1 MPQTDPAIAAL
12 ARVREADDR
21 YDAASGEGDASAVRA
36 LADEVTTLEMAA
48 AETRPATWQGA
59 AAKLQDVAVS
69 LDSGHLAPELA
80 PLVAAIAKRFDG
92 GAPAVDDVANV
103 RMLEAYLSRYVEEW
117 GEHADALAHLSAVRR
132 WAAVP
137 RVVR

>member
-1 MPQTDPAIAAL
+1 MTQTDPAIAAL
-12 ARVREADDR
+12 AQAREADAR
-21 YDAASGEGDASAVRA
+21 LDAAVD
-36 LADEVTTLEMAA
+36 MAA

-69 LDSGHLAPELA
+69 LESGHLAPELA
-80 PLVAAIAKRFDG
+80 PLVTAIAERFEA
-92 GAPAVDDVANV
+92 GAPAPDDVARV
-103 RMLEAYLSRYVEEW
+103 RMLEAYVSRYVEEW
-117 GEHADALAHLSAVRR
+117 GEHAEALAHLSAVRR

>member
-1 MPQTDPAIAAL
+1 MTQTDPAIAAL
-12 ARVREADDR
+12 AQASEADDR
-21 YDAASGEGDASAVRA
+21 QDAALD
-36 LADEVTTLEMAA
+36 MAA

-69 LDSGHLAPELA
+69 LESGHLAPELA
-80 PLVAAIAKRFDG
+80 PLVTAIAERFAG
-92 GAPAVDDVANV
+92 GVPALDDAANV
-103 RMLEAYLSRYVEEW
+103 RMLEAYVSRYVEEW

-132 WAAVP
+132 WAATP